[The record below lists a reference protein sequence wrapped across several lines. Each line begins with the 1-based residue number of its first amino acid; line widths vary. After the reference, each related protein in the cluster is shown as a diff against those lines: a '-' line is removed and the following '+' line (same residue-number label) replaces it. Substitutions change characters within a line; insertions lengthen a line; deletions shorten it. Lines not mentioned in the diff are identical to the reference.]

1 MGAQISVFSFKRF
14 AEMFLKVP
22 FLLLFKFSIS
32 LDITS
37 SCALI
42 YQPLL
47 KNTTPSFLPSPL
59 LNLQTV

>member
-22 FLLLFKFSIS
+22 FLLFKFSIS